1 MNRDA
6 IVEDLCEIMSDL
18 LKVPVLEGDNLRALG
33 ADSIA
38 TMRMVAAAD
47 KRFGIK
53 IPLSS
58 AFMART
64 VGEFADSIGQAIS
77 RMDSV

>member
-6 IVEDLCEIMSDL
+6 IVADLREFLSDL
-18 LKVPVLEGDNLRALG
+18 LKASVLETDDLRALG
-33 ADSIA
+33 VDSIA

-47 KRFGIK
+47 DKFGIE
-53 IPLSS
+53 IPLGS

-64 VGEFADSIGQAIS
+64 IAELADIIEQESSCVSGG
-77 RMDSV
+77 